1 MKKLLLILLVLFSLV
16 SCKMQIL
23 DPDGWAIYQMGWA
36 ISENQ
41 ILIQSH
47 DGFIINDVF
56 YNEAIEEDN
65 VVIINAL
72 NHSIDVKI
80 TEAYKNEWIIIPENS
95 QQEYVYNNEEE
106 IWEKL

>member
-1 MKKLLLILLVLFSLV
+1 MKKILLGLLVLISLV

-36 ISENQ
+36 IDSNQ
-41 ILIQSH
+41 MIIQSH
-47 DGFIINDVF
+47 DGFVVNDVF
-56 YNEAIEEDN
+56 YNEAIIDN
-65 VVIINAL
+65 EVTIINLL

-80 TEAYKNEWIIIPENS
+80 TTSNDVEWISIQENK
-95 QQEYVYNNEEE
+95 QQEYIYNNEEE